1 MGTDMMRLRNIVL
14 AVAAVAFIAGC
25 SFERQQVDYKTG
37 AIKAPPLEVPPD
49 LTSPETESRY
59 TIPGSDG
66 ARVAKYSEY
75 SKQKTEQPCIAP
87 ENTAPVA
94 KTAAKTGA
102 RLLESNGAKRIQMDE
117 PFDRS
122 WRKIGLAL
130 EKAHIKATDM
140 DRSKGIYFFAPV
152 PDKDKKK
159 LPDHQ
164 ILVRENTSGSEVTV
178 VDAEGKSN
186 AETARMLDKLFQNLE
201 K

>member
-1 MGTDMMRLRNIVL
+1 
-14 AVAAVAFIAGC
+14 
-25 SFERQQVDYKTG
+25 
-37 AIKAPPLEVPPD
+37 
-49 LTSPETESRY
+49 
-59 TIPGSDG
+59 
-66 ARVAKYSEY
+66 
-75 SKQKTEQPCIAP
+75 
-87 ENTAPVA
+87 
-94 KTAAKTGA
+94 
-102 RLLESNGAKRIQMDE
+102 MDE

-130 EKAHIKATDM
+130 EKARIKATDM